1 MARPRRPLGAGWVP
15 GPGVGP
21 RSLRPRL
28 GKGGHAPPT
37 HRGGVGAAG
46 LRLDRREACEVQRD
60 RPVQGRRRGGSGRGT
75 DVARG
80 GIAARGAASG
90 RPGARIGD
98 GIRRLLSIPR
108 RPGGWDP
115 RRRDRGHP
123 ARRLAQG
130 PRCHRG
136 GRCGG
141 HRDGAHRPAP
151 LQALI
156 TMSRRFGEEGRELSY
171 GTYLK
176 VPELLAL
183 RQRLSKEHDELLFI
197 VAHQAYELWF
207 KVILFELEAVRDFID
222 ADDVFTAR
230 HLLHRVCVIEKLL
243 VEQIEVLE
251 TMSPQD
257 FLAFRSKLAPASGF
271 QSVQFR
277 EIEFLS
283 GLKEPKYVALLEAT
297 PEEMARLQRRL
308 EEPSV
313 DDSFRALVKRRGA
326 PSILEVFRD
335 RERHGDLFDL
345 CEALLDHD
353 ETFAHWRARHVLM
366 VERQIGS
373 KTGTGGSS
381 GARYL
386 RGTLGKRFYPELW
399 EVRSQL

>member
-1 MARPRRPLGAGWVP
+1 
-15 GPGVGP
+15 
-21 RSLRPRL
+21 
-28 GKGGHAPPT
+28 
-37 HRGGVGAAG
+37 
-46 LRLDRREACEVQRD
+46 
-60 RPVQGRRRGGSGRGT
+60 
-75 DVARG
+75 
-80 GIAARGAASG
+80 
-90 RPGARIGD
+90 
-98 GIRRLLSIPR
+98 
-108 RPGGWDP
+108 
-115 RRRDRGHP
+115 
-123 ARRLAQG
+123 
-130 PRCHRG
+130 
-136 GRCGG
+136 
-141 HRDGAHRPAP
+141 
-151 LQALI
+151 
-156 TMSRRFGEEGRELSY
+156 MSQRFGEEGRELSY

-176 VPELLAL
+176 VPELLQL
-183 RQRLSKEHDELLFI
+183 QQGLSREHDELLFI
-197 VAHQAYELWF
+197 VAHQVYELWF
-207 KVILFELEAVRDFID
+207 KVVLFELEATRDRID
-222 ADDVFTAR
+222 ADDVFFAR
-230 HLLHRVCVIEKLL
+230 HHLRRVYVIEKLL

-297 PEEMARLQRRL
+297 PEEMARLRRRL

-386 RGTLGKRFYPELW
+386 RSTLGKRFYPELW